1 MNTEV
6 TIDKR
11 LVEIKPGSFIFEFPN
26 ALSTEVCKDI
36 IERFENSED
45 EHYQGRV
52 GKDFNEDQSIK
63 ISTDMV
69 ISGKE
74 HWKDIDETLFT
85 SLAKALSS
93 VKKEYD
99 FFKGAFKDVGY
110 AIQRTNSGEFFHW
123 HIDADNPGF
132 SDRQLVAIW
141 YLNDVEGPVGE
152 TEFLQQNVKVK
163 PESGKLILF
172 PPFWTHEHR
181 GVKLQDGIK
190 YIATTWIVFKQ

>member
-1 MNTEV
+1 
-6 TIDKR
+6 
-11 LVEIKPGSFIFEFPN
+11 
-26 ALSTEVCKDI
+26 
-36 IERFENSED
+36 
-45 EHYQGRV
+45 
-52 GKDFNEDQSIK
+52 
-63 ISTDMV
+63 MV

-110 AIQRTNSGEFFHW
+110 AIQRTNPGEFFHW

-141 YLNDVEGPVGE
+141 YLNDVQGLAVR
-152 TEFLQQNVKVK
+152 QN
-163 PESGKLILF
+163 SYN
-172 PPFWTHEHR
+172 R
-181 GVKLQDGIK
+181 M
-190 YIATTWIVFKQ
+190 